1 VLIALVIITNQR
13 LLLLTMVKIN
23 TVRSSLRKRQ
33 GGQISTQTILLGIL
47 GFIVVVF
54 VLMTYSI
61 NKAAVPA
68 NSASSVTGQ
77 AAPIPAASSSTASK
91 SKAVT
96 AISGGGGSGDA
107 MTVAY
112 AVSITG
118 CGSDPLSEGAA
129 VLAHSIH
136 QASVRFSAAN
146 ARYDYKMYAI
156 VHPNGMECGSQLAE
170 LGYTVLKRE
179 TPVAVKDIQGE
190 FLRTHIEA
198 NG

>member
-1 VLIALVIITNQR
+1 

-23 TVRSSLRKRQ
+23 TARPSLRKRQ
-33 GGQISTQTILLGIL
+33 GGKISTQTILLGIL
-47 GFIVVVF
+47 GFIVTVF
-54 VLMTYSI
+54 ALMTYSI
-61 NKAAVPA
+61 NTAEVPPS
-68 NSASSVTGQ
+68 SASGVTGQ
-77 AAPIPAASSSTASK
+77 AAPIPVAAVPATSK

-96 AISGGGGSGDA
+96 VNSGGGGAGAGDS
-107 MTVAY
+107 TTIAY

-156 VHPNGMECGSQLAE
+156 VHPDGMECGSQLAE